1 MKFFKSIVIRFTLGR
16 AFTLLLLLFTI
27 AGYAQQSNTTIE
39 GKIDGMKPGKFI
51 FYNWRDKNRLS
62 PNYQSV
68 PTEAKGFKINL
79 NLANGEGGEMVLFIG
94 KSLKESYSAVFIYVD
109 KGSIII
115 HSQDSTFKNVT
126 FTGSLYAQELNQY
139 HNVLK
144 STPEL
149 AQYETLND
157 SYRQALRAKDTVAIN
172 TTLPQIKRLDTIRK
186 KLALQ
191 WVNTHLNSPIS
202 VFILHNGLEPLG
214 GTLSKDEQKSILKKL
229 SPAAT
234 DNSIASEMLYDL
246 NIGNIVKIGKQAPDF
261 TQNDTL
267 GKPVSLKDFRGKYVL
282 LDFWASWCA
291 PCRAEN
297 PNVVKA
303 FNKFKDKGFT
313 VLSVS
318 LDQPGK
324 KLAWLN
330 AIHNDHLTWTHVSDL
345 KFWGNAVAKQ
355 YGVNAVP
362 ANYLVGPDG
371 IILAKDLH
379 GEDLEKALE
388 KYIKN

>member
-1 MKFFKSIVIRFTLGR
+1 MKNFKSIVSRFAIGSILSSFFL
-16 AFTLLLLLFTI
+16 AFFTFT
-27 AGYAQQSNTTIE
+27 AYAQQTNTTIE

-68 PTEAKGFKINL
+68 PTESKGFKINL
-79 NLANGEGGEMVLFIG
+79 NLAEGEGGEMVLFIG
-94 KSLKESYSAVFIYVD
+94 KSLKESYSAIFIYVD
-109 KGSIII
+109 KGLITI
-115 HSQDSTFKNVT
+115 HSQDSLFKNVT
-126 FTGSLYAQELNQY
+126 FSGSPYAQELQQY
-139 HNVLK
+139 HSALK
-144 STPEL
+144 TTPEL
-149 AQYETLND
+149 AQYENLND
-157 SYRQALRAKDTVAIN
+157 SYRQALRAKDTAAIN
-172 TTLPQIKRLDTIRK
+172 TTLPQIKHLDTIRK

-191 WVNTHLNSPIS
+191 WVNNHLNSPIS

-214 GTLSKDEQKSILKKL
+214 GLSKEDQKSILKKL
-229 SPAAT
+229 SPTAT
-234 DNSIASEMLYDL
+234 NNSIATEMLYDL
-246 NIGNIVKIGKQAPDF
+246 NIGNIVRIGKQAPEF
-261 TQNDTL
+261 TQTDTS

-297 PNVVKA
+297 PNVVKVYH
-303 FNKFKDKGFT
+303 KYKDKGFT

-324 KLAWLN
+324 KEAWLN

-355 YGVNAVP
+355 YAVNAVP
-362 ANYLVGPDG
+362 ANYLIGPDG
-371 IILAKDLH
+371 TILAKDLH
-379 GEDLEKALE
+379 GEDLEKALA
-388 KYIKN
+388 KYINN